1 MKKNLIG
8 DIGKRLQE
16 LRRIL
21 GLQQN
26 ELAQAVG
33 LNPGYLSEI
42 ENGVKNNPGIA
53 TIFKI
58 TSHYNVSLD
67 YLVHGIGGMF
77 LPDEGSDEKRRQR
90 ILEGV
95 ESIEDVAWLM
105 KNSRYVKN
113 TILAYTVK
121 IMIENESFII
131 AELRRASD
139 KEGDS
144 ANGSNDNDKTR
155 H

>member
-1 MKKNLIG
+1 MKENLVG
-8 DIGKRLQE
+8 DIGIRLLE

-26 ELAQAVG
+26 EMAQAVG

-53 TIFKI
+53 TLYKI
-58 TSHYNVSLD
+58 SSHYNVSLD
-67 YLVHGIGGMF
+67 YLVQGIGDMF
-77 LPDEGSDEKRRQR
+77 LPDKGSDEKRRQNVFK
-90 ILEGV
+90 GV
-95 ESIEDVAWLM
+95 EGIEDVVWLM

-121 IMIENESFII
+121 MVIENESLIKV
-131 AELRRASD
+131 ELMRASD
-139 KEGDS
+139 KEEDI
-144 ANGSNDNDKTR
+144 ANGSDDNNQV
-155 H
+155 